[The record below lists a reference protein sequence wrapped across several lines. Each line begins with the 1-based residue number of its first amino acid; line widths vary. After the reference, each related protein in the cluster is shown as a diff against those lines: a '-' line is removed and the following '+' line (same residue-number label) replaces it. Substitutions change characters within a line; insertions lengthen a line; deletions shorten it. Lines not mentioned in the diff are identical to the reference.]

1 MANENGSAE
10 PQRRSS
16 IAPMTAHHLAE
27 SVKAGH
33 HGASDAIENQ
43 PPAHATMLSQT
54 EQTLIARAR
63 KHFTTIRQEAAASL
77 NALQAEVAGRRE
89 LFTQQRF
96 EGRVRGVE
104 ATMRAALNKHGS
116 ELEQRVYD
124 ALRAKREYAFF
135 NYENK
140 RRADPKLDKWQ
151 FILFFL
157 VVPLVIESLL
167 NGNFFAEA
175 SDFGLVGGAATAV
188 IISALNISLGFFM
201 GVGPA
206 RYCQHVKSSH
216 LFWALPAYA
225 GMIALIVL
233 FNLAVG
239 HYREMLIANPDAR
252 SFQVMPRML
261 ENPFAIYDLKSVAL
275 VIIGCIVA
283 FVSATKG
290 YSAFGS
296 YPGHA
301 AAYKRWR
308 QRWGAVEEERR
319 RLDGELLPELEALRT
334 QIDGFREDCRDELG
348 KLQGLKAK
356 AEKTRDIYVSRLGQL
371 RAAKDAAMMQYRE
384 ANLRVRT
391 DLPPA
396 YFAQALNL
404 AEIDQPG
411 ELPEYVAARRQIEDF
426 EQQLGTMPALIE
438 ATLKDRLVL
447 LRGIDLAGEVEQ
459 VKLRAAQAGREAFER
474 DEAAQKQAAEEF
486 AAMPR

>member
-10 PQRRSS
+10 PQRRGTT
-16 IAPMTAHHLAE
+16 AAVTAHHLAE

-33 HGASDAIENQ
+33 HGAGDALENQ
-43 PPAHATMLSQT
+43 PAAHATMLSQT

-63 KHFTTIRQEAAASL
+63 EHFAAIRQEAAASL
-77 NALQAEVAGRRE
+77 NALHAEIAGRRE

-104 ATMRAALNKHGS
+104 ATMRAALNKHGG

-135 NYENK
+135 NYENR

-261 ENPFAIYDLKSVAL
+261 DNPFAIYDLKSVAL

-308 QRWGAVEEERR
+308 QRWSAVEEERR

-348 KLQGLKAK
+348 RLQGLKAR
-356 AEKTRDIYVSRLGQL
+356 AEKARDLYFSRLGQL

-396 YFAQALNL
+396 YFAQSLNL

-411 ELPEYVAARRQIEDF
+411 ELPEYVAVRRQTDDF

-459 VKLRAAQAGREAFER
+459 VKLRAAQAGGEAFER

-486 AAMPR
+486 AAAPR

>member
-1 MANENGSAE
+1 MANDDGATLRAVRMSVS
-10 PQRRSS
+10 P
-16 IAPMTAHHLAE
+16 TAHHLAE
-27 SVKAGH
+27 AVKAGH
-33 HGASDAIENQ
+33 HGASDAVENQ
-43 PPAHATMLSQT
+43 PAAHATMLSQT

-63 KHFTTIRQEAAASL
+63 EHFATLRQEAAERL
-77 NALQAEVAGRRE
+77 NTIQAEITSRRE

-104 ATMRAALNKHGS
+104 ATMRAMLNKHGG

-188 IISALNISLGFFM
+188 IISALNIALGFFM

-233 FNLAVG
+233 FNMAVG
-239 HYREMLIANPDAR
+239 HYREMLIASPDAR

-261 ENPFAIYDLKSVAL
+261 ENPFAIYDIKSVAL
-275 VIIGCIVA
+275 VIIGCLVA
-283 FVSATKG
+283 FVSASKG
-290 YSAFGS
+290 YTAFGT

-301 AAYKRWR
+301 TAYKRWR
-308 QRWGAVEEERR
+308 QRWSAVEEERR
-319 RLDGELLPELEALRT
+319 RLDAELLPELEAIRT
-334 QIDGFREDCRDELG
+334 QVDGFREDCRDELG
-348 KLQGLKAK
+348 KLQGVKAA
-356 AEKTRDIYVSRLGQL
+356 AEKARDLYLSRLGQL

-391 DLPPA
+391 DLAPA
-396 YFAQALNL
+396 YFTQSLNL
-404 AEIDQPG
+404 AEIDQPT
-411 ELPEYVAARRQIEDF
+411 ELPEYVAARRQIDDF
-426 EQQLGTMPALIE
+426 EQQLTSMPALIE
-438 ATLKDRLVL
+438 AKLGDRLVL
-447 LRGIDLAGEVEQ
+447 LRGVDLAGEIEQ
-459 VKLRAAQAGREAFER
+459 VKHRAAQAGRDAFEQ
-474 DEAAQKQAAEEF
+474 DETAQKQATEDF

>member
-1 MANENGSAE
+1 MANETSGLAR
-10 PQRRSS
+10 QRSG
-16 IAPMTAHHLAE
+16 IPAMTAHHLAE
-27 SVKAGH
+27 SVRAGH
-33 HGASDAIENQ
+33 NGASDAVENL
-43 PPAHATMLSQT
+43 PPADATMLSQT

-63 KHFTTIRQEAAASL
+63 EHFATLRQEAAASL
-77 NALQAEVAGRRE
+77 NAIQAEITSRRE

-96 EGRVRGVE
+96 EGRVRSIE
-104 ATMRAALNKHGS
+104 ATMRAMLNKHGS

-135 NYENK
+135 NYENR

-157 VVPLVIESLL
+157 VVPLVLESLL

-188 IISALNISLGFFM
+188 IISALNIALGFCM
-201 GVGPA
+201 GIGPA
-206 RYCQHVKSSH
+206 RHCQHVKSSH

-261 ENPFAIYDLKSVAL
+261 ENPFAIYDIKSVAL
-275 VIIGCIVA
+275 VIIGCLVA
-283 FVSATKG
+283 AVAATKG
-290 YSAFGS
+290 YTAFGT

-308 QRWGAVEEERR
+308 QRWSAVEEERR
-319 RLDGELLPELEALRT
+319 RLDGELLPELEAIRT
-334 QIDGFREDCRDELG
+334 QIDGFRADCHEELG
-348 KLQGLKAK
+348 KLQGTKAA
-356 AEKTRDIYVSRLGQL
+356 AEKARDLYLARLGQL
-371 RAAKDAAMMQYRE
+371 RAAKDAAMMHYRE

-396 YFAQALNL
+396 YFVQSLNL

-411 ELPEYVAARRQIEDF
+411 ELPEYVAARRQVEDF
-426 EQQLGTMPALIE
+426 EQQLAGMPALIE
-438 ATLKDRLVL
+438 AKLKDRLTL
-447 LRGIDLAGEVEQ
+447 LRGVDLAGEIEQ

-474 DEAAQKQAAEEF
+474 DEAAQKQATEEF

>member
-1 MANENGSAE
+1 MANDDGATSRVVRMT
-10 PQRRSS
+10 P
-16 IAPMTAHHLAE
+16 APTAHHLAE

-33 HGASDAIENQ
+33 HGASDAVENQ

-54 EQTLIARAR
+54 EQTMIARAR
-63 KHFTTIRQEAAASL
+63 EHFATLRQEAAASL
-77 NALQAEVAGRRE
+77 NAIQAEIVSRRE

-104 ATMRAALNKHGS
+104 ATMRAMLSKHGG

-188 IISALNISLGFFM
+188 IISALNVALGFFM

-225 GMIALIVL
+225 GMIGLIVL

-252 SFQVMPRML
+252 SFQVMPRMM
-261 ENPFAIYDLKSVAL
+261 ETPFAIYDIKSVAL
-275 VIIGCIVA
+275 VIIGCLVA
-283 FVSATKG
+283 FVSASKG
-290 YSAFGS
+290 YTAFGT

-301 AAYKRWR
+301 TAYKRWR
-308 QRWGAVEEERR
+308 QRWSAVEEERR
-319 RLDGELLPELEALRT
+319 RLDAELLPELEAIRT
-334 QIDGFREDCRDELG
+334 QVDGFREDCRDELG
-348 KLQGLKAK
+348 KLQGVKAA
-356 AEKTRDIYVSRLGQL
+356 AEKARDLYLSRLGQL

-391 DLPPA
+391 DLAPA
-396 YFAQALNL
+396 YFTQSLNL
-404 AEIDQPG
+404 AEIDQPA
-411 ELPEYVAARRQIEDF
+411 ELPEYLALLRLIEDV
-426 EQQLGTMPALIE
+426 ERQLTSLPALIE
-438 ATLKDRLVL
+438 AKLKERLTL
-447 LRGIDLAGEVEQ
+447 LRGIDLAGEIEQ
-459 VKLRAAQAGREAFER
+459 VKLKAAEAGREAFER
-474 DEAAQKQAAEEF
+474 DEAAQKQAAEDF
-486 AAMPR
+486 AAMKR

>member
-1 MANENGSAE
+1 MANENGGVGSLRGTSPAV
-10 PQRRSS
+10 
-16 IAPMTAHHLAE
+16 TAHHLAE

-33 HGASDAIENQ
+33 NGASDAVDNL
-43 PPAHATMLSQT
+43 PPADATMLSQT

-63 KHFTTIRQEAAASL
+63 EHYATLRQDAAASL
-77 NALQAEVAGRRE
+77 NAIQAEVASRRE

-104 ATMRAALNKHGS
+104 ATMRAMLNKHGS

-188 IISALNISLGFFM
+188 IISALNIALGFFM

-239 HYREMLIANPDAR
+239 HYREMLIASPDTR

-261 ENPFAIYDLKSVAL
+261 ENPFAIYDIKSVAL
-275 VIIGCIVA
+275 VIIGCLVA

-290 YSAFGS
+290 YTAFGT

-319 RLDGELLPELEALRT
+319 RLDVELLPELEAIRT

-348 KLQGLKAK
+348 KLQGVKAA
-356 AEKTRDIYVSRLGQL
+356 AEKARDLFMSRLGQL

-396 YFAQALNL
+396 YFSQSLNL

-426 EQQLGTMPALIE
+426 EQQLASMPALIE
-438 ATLKDRLVL
+438 AKLKDRLIL
-447 LRGIDLAGEVEQ
+447 PRGVDLAGEIEQ
-459 VKLRAAQAGREAFER
+459 VKLRAAKAGREAFES
-474 DEAAQKQAAEEF
+474 DEAAQKQAAEDF

>member
-1 MANENGSAE
+1 MANETE
-10 PQRRSS
+10 PLRSQGLPPVS
-16 IAPMTAHHLAE
+16 AHHLAE
-27 SVKAGH
+27 AVKAGH
-33 HGASDAIENQ
+33 HGAADAVENQ
-43 PPAHATMLSQT
+43 PPADATMLSQT

-63 KHFTTIRQEAAASL
+63 EHYATIRQEAAAAL

-104 ATMRAALNKHGS
+104 ATMRAALNRHGS
-116 ELEQRVYD
+116 ELEQRIYD

-188 IISALNISLGFFM
+188 IISALNIALGFFM

-252 SFQVMPRML
+252 SMQVMPRLM
-261 ENPFAIYDLKSVAL
+261 ESPFAIYDLKSVAL

-283 FVSATKG
+283 FVAATKG

-308 QRWGAVEEERR
+308 QRWDAVEEERR
-319 RLDGELLPELEALRT
+319 RLDVELLPELEALRT
-334 QIDGFREDCRDELG
+334 QLDGFREDCRDELG
-348 KLQGLKAK
+348 KLQGLKAQ
-356 AEKTRDIYVSRLGQL
+356 AEKARDLYASRLGQL

-396 YFAQALNL
+396 YFSQSLNL

-411 ELPEYVAARRQIEDF
+411 ELAEYVAARRQIDDF
-426 EQQLGTMPALIE
+426 EQQLGSMPALVE
-438 ATLKDRLVL
+438 ATLRDRLVL

-459 VKLRAAQAGREAFER
+459 VKARAAQTGREAFER

>member
-1 MANENGSAE
+1 MANDEGAALRAVRMT
-10 PQRRSS
+10 P
-16 IAPMTAHHLAE
+16 APTAHHLAE
-27 SVKAGH
+27 AVKAGH
-33 HGASDAIENQ
+33 HGASDAVENQ
-43 PPAHATMLSQT
+43 PPAHASMLSQT

-63 KHFTTIRQEAAASL
+63 EHFATLRQEAAASL
-77 NALQAEVAGRRE
+77 NAIQAEIVSRRE

-104 ATMRAALNKHGS
+104 ATMRAMLNKHGG

-188 IISALNISLGFFM
+188 IISALNVALGFFM

-225 GMIALIVL
+225 GMIGLIVL
-233 FNLAVG
+233 FNMAVG

-252 SFQVMPRML
+252 SFQVMPRMM
-261 ENPFAIYDLKSVAL
+261 ENPFAIYDIKSVAL
-275 VIIGCIVA
+275 VIIGCLVA
-283 FVSATKG
+283 FVSASKG
-290 YSAFGS
+290 YTAFGT

-301 AAYKRWR
+301 TAYKRWR
-308 QRWGAVEEERR
+308 QRWSAVEEERR
-319 RLDGELLPELEALRT
+319 RLDAELLPELEAIRT
-334 QIDGFREDCRDELG
+334 QVDGFREDCRDELG
-348 KLQGLKAK
+348 KLQGVKAA
-356 AEKTRDIYVSRLGQL
+356 AEKARDLYLSRLGQL

-391 DLPPA
+391 DLAPA
-396 YFAQALNL
+396 YFTQSLNL
-404 AEIDQPG
+404 AEIDQPA
-411 ELPEYVAARRQIEDF
+411 ELPEYVAARRQIDDF
-426 EQQLGTMPALIE
+426 EQQLTSMPALIE
-438 ATLKDRLVL
+438 AKLKDRLVL
-447 LRGIDLAGEVEQ
+447 LRGVDLAGEIEQ
-459 VKLRAAQAGREAFER
+459 VKLRAVQAGREAFEQ
-474 DEAAQKQAAEEF
+474 DEAAQKQAAEDF

>member
-1 MANENGSAE
+1 MANETE
-10 PQRRSS
+10 PQDGPLRNVS
-16 IAPMTAHHLAE
+16 AHHLAE
-27 SVKAGH
+27 TVKAGH
-33 HGASDAIENQ
+33 HGAADAVENQ
-43 PPAHATMLSQT
+43 PPAQATMLSQT

-63 KHFTTIRQEAAASL
+63 EHYATIRQEAAAAL
-77 NALQAEVAGRRE
+77 NALQAEVIGRRE

-104 ATMRAALNKHGS
+104 ASMRAALNKHGS
-116 ELEQRVYD
+116 ELEQRIYD

-157 VVPLVIESLL
+157 VVPLVVESLL

-188 IISALNISLGFFM
+188 IISALNIALGFFM

-206 RYCQHVKSSH
+206 RYCQHVRSSH

-252 SFQVMPRML
+252 SVQVMPRLL
-261 ENPFAIYDLKSVAL
+261 ESPFAIYDLKSVAL

-283 FVSATKG
+283 FVAATKG

-301 AAYKRWR
+301 AAYRRWR
-308 QRWGAVEEERR
+308 QRWEAVEEERR
-319 RLDGELLPELEALRT
+319 RLDIELLPELEALRS
-334 QIDGFREDCRDELG
+334 QLDGFREDCRIELA

-356 AEKTRDIYVSRLGQL
+356 AEKARDLYGTRLGQL

-391 DLPPA
+391 ESPPA
-396 YFAQALNL
+396 YFGQSLNL
-404 AEIDQPG
+404 AEIDQPA

-426 EQQLGTMPALIE
+426 EQQLGAMPALVE

-459 VKLRAAQAGREAFER
+459 VKARAAQAGREAFDR